1 MRKFTYIGAFSDFI
15 IIRRHNSHVPLGG
28 VPTDDDQATGL
39 EREVMMAARKGLV
52 RRKLLS
58 VSSLELMAMDG
69 TRAVSSLGALEPEN
83 LAVGTVSLPL
93 EGRGHPA

>member
-1 MRKFTYIGAFSDFI
+1 
-15 IIRRHNSHVPLGG
+15 
-28 VPTDDDQATGL
+28 
-39 EREVMMAARKGLV
+39 MAARKGLV